1 MSLWGWNGADF
12 EKQGWHSLQ
21 RRGRAVLYGC
31 APSLKDADKVEEG
44 AMRFVQNHAYKEVD
58 PHIWIGMDKPAF
70 FGEELLDLPCRKI
83 FRVTHGKE
91 TVGGRNAYEWGDVYF
106 ADIVVAPRSHIW
118 FGRGI
123 DTGFLWMSN
132 TMTVALHIILWM
144 GFKEIVFSGIE
155 LGGEYFDD
163 RKLSAADKDK
173 IKKLFDL
180 EFEFMTW
187 FSCIAREQGIKLVNR
202 SKTSRLAAIMETV
215 EK

>member
-1 MSLWGWNGADF
+1 MALWGWNGAEY
-12 EKQGWHSLQ
+12 EKQPWHKLS
-21 RRGRAVLYGC
+21 RPGRAVLYGC
-31 APSLKDADKVEEG
+31 GSSLTEADVIEQG
-44 AMRFVQNHAYKEVD
+44 SVRFVQNHAFKKVE
-58 PHIWIGMDKPAF
+58 PHIWIGMDKPSF

-83 FRVTHGKE
+83 FRGPHAGE
-91 TVGGRNAYEWGDVYF
+91 RIGDKLARDYGEVYW
-106 ADIVVAPRSHIW
+106 ADISQTNKSHIW
-118 FGRGI
+118 FERGL
-123 DTGFLWMSN
+123 DTRFLWTNN

-180 EFEFMTW
+180 EFGFMTW